1 MSAQSQI
8 GEGHP
13 AGWNDASERD
23 FCEGGELVRVRQARA
38 ITTKFSVWS
47 ADHQQERRVASR
59 VTPKAYRVVK
69 HSGAQ
74 KASELR
80 EKHFLRQ
87 ATNSIGRVNPFYG

>member
-1 MSAQSQI
+1 
-8 GEGHP
+8 
-13 AGWNDASERD
+13 
-23 FCEGGELVRVRQARA
+23 
-38 ITTKFSVWS
+38 VWS